1 MRRLTRLL
9 LALAVI
15 AGFPAAA
22 SAATPNFLWKITSP
36 QGRAIYLVG
45 SVHLLSPD
53 YYPLAPAFDEA
64 FAASDL
70 LVEELDMA
78 EMLDPVGQMK
88 MLSRGRLPAG
98 QSLDQQ
104 LKPDTVALVSRAL
117 NAMGLPFEPLK
128 QFKIWM
134 LAITMQAT
142 AWEKAGFDQ
151 RLGLDLHFYERAKAQ
166 GKPVQ
171 GLETLDF
178 QLSRFDGM
186 SNEVQERLLVETIK
200 ELDSTKETFTKMAEA
215 WRTGDV
221 AAVEQQVMSELQ
233 TEPEMYNRLLVERN
247 RTWLPTI
254 TALFSRPQP
263 ALVVVGAAHLV
274 GKDGLLEGLRNLGYI
289 VTQQ

>member
-9 LALAVI
+9 IALAVL
-15 AGFPAAA
+15 AGLAAT
-22 SAATPNFLWKITSP
+22 SVAATPNFLWKITSRE
-36 QGRAIYLVG
+36 GRTLYLVG

-70 LVEELDMA
+70 LVEELDMG
-78 EMLDPVGQMK
+78 EMLDPLGQMK

-104 LKPDTVALVSRAL
+104 LSPETLALVGRAL
-117 NAMGLPFEPLK
+117 NGMGLPFEPLK
-128 QFKIWM
+128 QFKAWM

-151 RLGLDLHFYERAKAQ
+151 KLGLDLHFYELARAQ

-171 GLETLDF
+171 GLETIDF

-186 SNEVQERLLVETIK
+186 SHQVQERLLVETIK
-200 ELDSTKETFTKMAEA
+200 ELDSTKETFTKMADA

-221 AAVEQQVMSELQ
+221 ATVEQQVLSELQ

-247 RTWLPTI
+247 RIWLPKI
-254 TALFSRPQP
+254 AALLSRPQP
-263 ALVVVGAAHLV
+263 SFVVVGAAHLV
-274 GKDGLLEGLRNLGYI
+274 GKDGLLEGLRALGYT
-289 VTQQ
+289 VTQL